1 MDGASSLPEPPSRS
15 LQTRRNRREKIFAT
29 VRVRALRMAIL
40 ILARALTACS
50 RGLLTPSATDAILA
64 LDGDAGFGKY
74 ENIVVERLLV
84 LQILDRDEPRSHRE
98 LEAALSTVEPLMIQ
112 EALRT
117 LDEKDIILRFRG
129 QVYASQCLLR
139 LDELGLI
146 AI

>member
-1 MDGASSLPEPPSRS
+1 MKRIIAV
-15 LQTRRNRREKIFAT
+15 

-64 LDGDAGFGKY
+64 LDGDAGFGEY

-84 LQILDRDEPRSHRE
+84 LQVLDRDEPRSRSE
-98 LEAALSTVEPLMIQ
+98 LQAALSTVKPLAIQ
-112 EALRT
+112 DALRA
-117 LDEKDIILRFRG
+117 LDEKDIIIRFRG

-146 AI
+146 SI

>member
-1 MDGASSLPEPPSRS
+1 MK
-15 LQTRRNRREKIFAT
+15 KIIAT
-29 VRVRALRMAIL
+29 VRVRALRTAIL

-64 LDGDAGFGKY
+64 LDGDADFGEY

-84 LQILDRDEPRSHRE
+84 LQILDRDEPRSRSE
-98 LEAALSTVEPLMIQ
+98 LQAALSTVEPLAIQ
-112 EALRT
+112 DALRT
-117 LDEKDIILRFRG
+117 LEEKDIILRFRE

-146 AI
+146 SI

>member
-1 MDGASSLPEPPSRS
+1 MR
-15 LQTRRNRREKIFAT
+15 KIIAV

-64 LDGDAGFGKY
+64 LDGDAGFGEY

-84 LQILDRDEPRSHRE
+84 LQILDRDEPRSRSE
-98 LEAALSTVEPLMIQ
+98 LQAALSTVEPLAIQ
-112 EALRT
+112 DALRA
-117 LDEKDIILRFRG
+117 LEEKDIIIRFRG

-139 LDELGLI
+139 VDELGLI
-146 AI
+146 SI